1 MAPLR
6 LAVLFLACA
15 TAALAVE
22 VRFVPATAEG
32 TVSLGIYD
40 EAGKLVRVLCD
51 EWPIERFTAGLNGLS
66 TDWDGK
72 DSSGQAVPSGTYRA
86 RGFVAGDVSVEGVAL
101 HFNDWLVSDAAPR
114 IASVCSV
121 ALVPGGDLVLA
132 ARLPGGAGAL
142 LRYSPAAPEPI
153 HVIAPIDHLPDQSQ
167 IAVAGDRIFLLCDQR
182 VRVFDLSTGK
192 EELPPRDLRCESVS
206 AQGDRL
212 AVRAGA
218 KIEIFAITD
227 WTKQSEYA
235 LPDVPVRDFALLEGG
250 SMAVVGEDG
259 SLWFGGPEWKKI
271 ELPAG
276 ASAQTVA
283 GGRAGTLWVSE
294 RMSSGAAMV
303 AQYSAVEG
311 RLAEWASGQNGQ
323 TADLAASGEDDHF
336 CVIIR
341 GPGTERTVSIK
352 RNSPAGWGVM
362 ADKTITDSKSFGLV
376 DGKLSASSGAAPL
389 LDLSLNLQTNPLD
402 ATASTTLAVRA
413 VEFSGGGTGLATTDG
428 LPLIRVTEGAG
439 GRLMVVA
446 GPSVDEAHFY
456 RGDGVCV
463 EEYKINRLGNI
474 TSFDAGTIEME
485 GGAEKPAPPE
495 EEIPEPSP

>member
-66 TDWDGK
+66 ADWDGK

-86 RGFVAGDVSVEGVAL
+86 RGFVAGDVSVDGVAL
-101 HFNDWLVSDAAPR
+101 HFNDWLVSDEAPR
-114 IASVCSV
+114 IASVVAV
-121 ALVPGGDLVLA
+121 ALVPGDDLVMA
-132 ARLPGGAGAL
+132 ARLLGGAGAL
-142 LRYSPAAPEPI
+142 LRYSPASAEPLR
-153 HVIAPIDHLPDQSQ
+153 VIAPLERLPDQSQ
-167 IAVAGDRIFLLCDQR
+167 ITVAGNRIFLLCDQR

-212 AVRAGA
+212 AMRVGA
-218 KIEIFAITD
+218 KIEIYATAD

-235 LPDVPVRDFALLEGG
+235 LPEVPVRDFALLEGG
-250 SMAVVGEDG
+250 STAVIGKDG

-271 ELPAG
+271 ELPTGSA
-276 ASAQTVA
+276 AQTVA
-283 GGRAGTLWVSE
+283 GGRAGTFWVSE
-294 RMSSGAAMV
+294 RMTSGAVMV
-303 AQYSAVEG
+303 TQYSAVEG
-311 RLAEWASGQNGQ
+311 RLAEWASGQNGE
-323 TADLAASGEDDHF
+323 TTDLAASGEDDHF
-336 CVIIR
+336 CAVIH
-341 GPGTERTVSIK
+341 GPAAERTISIK
-352 RNSPAGWGVM
+352 RNSPAGWGVIT
-362 ADKTITDSKSFGLV
+362 DKTITDCKSFGLV

-389 LDLSLNLQTNPLD
+389 DLSLNLQTNPLD
-402 ATASTTLAVRA
+402 AAAPTALVVHAA
-413 VEFSGGGTGLATTDG
+413 EFPGGGTGLATADG
-428 LPLIRVTEGAG
+428 LPLIRVTEEAG
-439 GRLMVVA
+439 GRLLVVA
-446 GPSVDEAHFY
+446 GPEIDTAQFY